1 MADEI
6 IYNYDRKFE
15 GNVLV
20 VGRPGCGKTKFLQNL
35 QKNRMFGEIK
45 KVMWLSK
52 ISLSKDRENNISVL

>member
-6 IYNYDRKFE
+6 IYNYDRKFK

-45 KVMWLSK
+45 KVM
-52 ISLSKDRENNISVL
+52 